1 LQALL
6 RLFDKV
12 DNMEMFTGQA
22 LDAAATLALAK
33 GALLKVQILEQLVL
47 LGGLG
52 ANGELQA
59 FSADMVRKLEVR
71 RGLGARFRGMAWLS
85 AHAGVFLVGV
95 ERRRGRDRPGCRVS
109 PAGTRWGGVTRIF
122 ECCREA
128 ANEPGMPVQEQG
140 GS

>member
-1 LQALL
+1 
-6 RLFDKV
+6 
-12 DNMEMFTGQA
+12 MEMFTGQA

-71 RGLGARFRGMAWLS
+71 RGPGPVGHWAGESKGTGGALE
-85 AHAGVFLVGV
+85 
-95 ERRRGRDRPGCRVS
+95 ER
-109 PAGTRWGGVTRIF
+109 
-122 ECCREA
+122 
-128 ANEPGMPVQEQG
+128 
-140 GS
+140 